1 MTHLL
6 AIDFETAWD
15 KGSYSVK
22 DLGNWLYCQDKR
34 FAVLSVAIHDGERGV
49 AAKPEAFDWAVL
61 HGATLVA
68 HNAPFDRAVFD
79 RLQELGIVPAGVR
92 PARWVCSA
100 SACAYHGLPRDLAG
114 ACKELLGVT
123 LDKTTRLDLGQG
135 GLFAQAGS
143 AALEAYATRDAELAG
158 RLFARL
164 CKSWPAAEMEAAEIT
179 DDMGRHGV
187 RIDTATLAKAQC
199 DLHSDLEGLR
209 KAIPFDPPLSIPALR
224 EWCSSKGFSPPRST
238 AKNADPDDL
247 GEVNEPEVGVMVRH
261 MQRYRRLNRTLAV
274 LEAIR
279 KRIAPDGRLRYQLK
293 YFGAGQ
299 TGRWSGSGGLNMQ
312 NFNRGDAEGVDL
324 RGLIVPD
331 PGHVFVIAD
340 YAQIEARVL
349 LWLAR
354 EMDMLQWL
362 QWGMDLYEAAA
373 RRMLGYRD
381 PRPLKQV
388 DPGLRQLAKG
398 MTLGLGFGMGAGRF
412 VSSAKTL
419 AGVEITYEKA
429 KESVTRYRNAN
440 RRVVDLWDRLADAFA
455 GHAGEAVYRMPLPSG
470 RIIRYWG
477 PRSVNDTLM
486 AADVKGGDLR
496 MVHRGTLAENMVQAT
511 ARDIL
516 AAAWL
521 RCVEAGL
528 TPVLS
533 CHDELVFEVSVGDAQ
548 AAVVE
553 VERLMLMPPGWEYVD
568 LLPLA
573 VEVKVAERYG
583 K

>member
-15 KGSYSVK
+15 KGAYSVK

-34 FAVLSVAIHDGERGV
+34 FAVLSVATHDGVRGV
-49 AAKPEAFDWAVL
+49 AAKPEAFDWWRL

-79 RLQELGIVPAGVR
+79 RLQELGVVPVDVH

-114 ACKELLGVT
+114 ACKEILGVT
-123 LDKTTRLDLGQG
+123 VDKTARLDLGQG

-143 AALEAYATRDAELAG
+143 AALEAYATRDAEMAG

-164 CKSWPAAEMEAAEIT
+164 AKSWPATEMELAEIT
-179 DDMGRHGV
+179 DDMGRRGV
-187 RIDTATLAKAQC
+187 RIDTATLAEAQANLRSEL
-199 DLHSDLEGLR
+199 DGLR
-209 KAIPFDPPLSIPALR
+209 KAIPFDPPLSVPALR
-224 EWCSSKGFSPPRST
+224 KWCSSKGFSPPRST
-238 AKNADPDDL
+238 AKNADPDKL
-247 GEVNEPEVGVMVRH
+247 GEVDEPEVGVMVRH
-261 MQRYRRLNRTLAV
+261 MQHYRRINRTLAV
-274 LEAIR
+274 LDAIR

-312 NFNRGDAEGVDL
+312 NFNRGDAEGVNL
-324 RGLIVPD
+324 RGLLVPEA
-331 PGHVFVIAD
+331 GHVFVIAD

-349 LWLAR
+349 LWMAR
-354 EMDMLQWL
+354 EMDMLEWL
-362 QWGMDLYEAAA
+362 KGGMDLYEAAA

-381 PRPLKQV
+381 PRPIKIA
-388 DPGLRQLAKG
+388 DPGLRQLAKS

-412 VSSAKTL
+412 VVASKAL
-419 AGVEITYEKA
+419 AGVDITFEKA

-455 GHAGEAVYRMPLPSG
+455 RHAGEAVYRMPLPSG
-470 RIIRYWG
+470 RLIRYWG
-477 PRSVNDTLM
+477 PRAANDTLM

-516 AAAWL
+516 GAAWA
-521 RCVEAGL
+521 RCVSHGL

-533 CHDELVFEVSVGDAQ
+533 CHDELVFEVPTGDAQ
-548 AAVVE
+548 AAAVE
-553 VERLMLMPPGWEYVD
+553 IERLMLTPPEWEYVE

-573 VEVKVAERYG
+573 VEVKIAERYG